1 MESNEEKTMKRK
13 DYIFVGL
20 YVLLLGGWISTVIDR
35 VDEEKEQFTKINN
48 LNNDL
53 IKISN
58 YVSNNSKLLTS
69 LEGEVYNN
77 SLTLEDVSERLQEQY
92 KTNTTFYEMYFSTQA
107 QRVEKEEE
115 ELVEEKIEDKGTQD
129 KIATPLPAPTKSIE
143 QEEVVVPTEVPV
155 VKITTASFC
164 PTPHTGL
171 LPYIK
176 RVTLRRDYKFVAH
189 YDVLDSKIVNLSFTK
204 KLPSKLQTALTKY
217 LNSFKM
223 NGNINGCY
231 LPIKILGE

>member
-1 MESNEEKTMKRK
+1 MEINEETTMKKK

-58 YVSNNSKLLTS
+58 YVSDNIKLIAL
-69 LEGEVYNN
+69 LDKDVYNN

-115 ELVEEKIEDKGTQD
+115 ELVEEKVPNEERVLET
-129 KIATPLPAPTKSIE
+129 IE
-143 QEEVVVPTEVPV
+143 QEEVVVPVEVPV
-155 VKITTASFC
+155 VKITTASSC
-164 PTPHTGL
+164 PTPHTRL
-171 LPYIK
+171 LPYINNV
-176 RVTLRRDYKFVAH
+176 RVDRTYSFTIT
-189 YDVLDSKIVNLSFTK
+189 YDVVNSEISNPRFNKKI
-204 KLPSKLQTALTKY
+204 PSRLRNAIINY
-217 LNSFKM
+217 VNSFQTR
-223 NGNINGCY
+223 GDIQDCY
-231 LPIKILGE
+231 VPIKILGG

>member
-1 MESNEEKTMKRK
+1 MKKK

-77 SLTLEDVSERLQEQY
+77 SLTLEDVNERLQEQY

-115 ELVEEKIEDKGTQD
+115 ELVEEKVPNEERVLET
-129 KIATPLPAPTKSIE
+129 IE
-143 QEEVVVPTEVPV
+143 QEEVVVPVEVPV
-155 VKITTASFC
+155 VKITTASSC
-164 PTPHTGL
+164 PTPHTRL
-171 LPYIK
+171 LPYINHV
-176 RVTLRRDYKFVAH
+176 RVDRTYSFIIT
-189 YDVLDSKIVNLSFTK
+189 YDVVNSEISNPRFNKKI
-204 KLPSKLQTALTKY
+204 PSRLRNAIINY
-217 LNSFKM
+217 VNSFQTR
-223 NGNINGCY
+223 GDIQDCY
-231 LPIKILGE
+231 VPIKILGG

>member
-1 MESNEEKTMKRK
+1 MEINEETTMKKK

-35 VDEEKEQFTKINN
+35 VEEEKEQFTKINN

-58 YVSNNSKLLTS
+58 YVSDNIKLIAL
-69 LEGEVYNN
+69 LDKDVYNN

-115 ELVEEKIEDKGTQD
+115 ELVEEKVPNEERVLET
-129 KIATPLPAPTKSIE
+129 IE
-143 QEEVVVPTEVPV
+143 QEEVVVPVEVPV
-155 VKITTASFC
+155 VKITTASSC
-164 PTPHTGL
+164 PTPHTRL
-171 LPYIK
+171 LPYINNV
-176 RVTLRRDYKFVAH
+176 RVDRTYSFTIT
-189 YDVLDSKIVNLSFTK
+189 YDVLNSEISNPRFNKKI
-204 KLPSKLQTALTKY
+204 PSRLRNAIIKY
-217 LNSFKM
+217 VNSFPTKGDIQ
-223 NGNINGCY
+223 NCY
-231 LPIKILGE
+231 VPIKILGG

>member
-1 MESNEEKTMKRK
+1 MKKK

-58 YVSNNSKLLTS
+58 YVSDNIKLIAL
-69 LEGEVYNN
+69 LDKDVYNN
-77 SLTLEDVSERLQEQY
+77 SLTLEDVNERLQEQY

-115 ELVEEKIEDKGTQD
+115 LVEEKVPNEERVLET
-129 KIATPLPAPTKSIE
+129 IE
-143 QEEVVVPTEVPV
+143 QEEVVVPVEVPV
-155 VKITTASFC
+155 VKITTASSC
-164 PTPHTGL
+164 PTPHTRL
-171 LPYIK
+171 LPYINNV
-176 RVTLRRDYKFVAH
+176 RVDRTYSFTIT
-189 YDVLDSKIVNLSFTK
+189 YDVVNSEISNPRFNKKI
-204 KLPSKLQTALTKY
+204 PSRLRNAIINY
-217 LNSFKM
+217 VNSFQTR
-223 NGNINGCY
+223 GDIQDCY
-231 LPIKILGE
+231 VPIKILGG

>member
-1 MESNEEKTMKRK
+1 MEINEETTMKKK

-58 YVSNNSKLLTS
+58 YVRNNSKLLTS

-77 SLTLEDVSERLQEQY
+77 SLTLEDVNERLQEQY

-115 ELVEEKIEDKGTQD
+115 LVEEKVPNEERVLET
-129 KIATPLPAPTKSIE
+129 IE
-143 QEEVVVPTEVPV
+143 QEEVVVPVEVPV
-155 VKITTASFC
+155 VKITTASSC
-164 PTPHTGL
+164 PTPHTRL
-171 LPYIK
+171 LPYINNV
-176 RVTLRRDYKFVAH
+176 RVDRTYSFTIT
-189 YDVLDSKIVNLSFTK
+189 YDVLNSEISNPRFNKKI
-204 KLPSKLQTALTKY
+204 PSRLRNAIIKY
-217 LNSFKM
+217 VNSFQTR
-223 NGNINGCY
+223 GDIQDCY
-231 LPIKILGE
+231 VPIKILGG

>member
-1 MESNEEKTMKRK
+1 MEINEETTMKKK

-48 LNNDL
+48 LNNNL

-77 SLTLEDVSERLQEQY
+77 SLTLEDVNKRLQEQY

-115 ELVEEKIEDKGTQD
+115 ELVEEKVPNEERVLET
-129 KIATPLPAPTKSIE
+129 IE
-143 QEEVVVPTEVPV
+143 QEEVVVPIEVPV
-155 VKITTASFC
+155 VKITTASSC
-164 PTPHTGL
+164 PTPHTRL
-171 LPYIK
+171 LPYINNV
-176 RVTLRRDYKFVAH
+176 RVDRTYSFTIT
-189 YDVLDSKIVNLSFTK
+189 YDVLNSEISNPRFNKKIPSRLRNAIIKYVTSFQTK
-204 KLPSKLQTALTKY
+204 GDIQD
-217 LNSFKM
+217 
-223 NGNINGCY
+223 CY
-231 LPIKILGE
+231 VPIKILGG

>member
-1 MESNEEKTMKRK
+1 MKKK

-58 YVSNNSKLLTS
+58 YVSDNIKLIAL
-69 LEGEVYNN
+69 LDKDVYNN

-92 KTNTTFYEMYFSTQA
+92 KTNTTFYEMYFSTQP

-115 ELVEEKIEDKGTQD
+115 ELVEEKVPNEERVLET
-129 KIATPLPAPTKSIE
+129 IE
-143 QEEVVVPTEVPV
+143 QEEVVVPVEVPV
-155 VKITTASFC
+155 VKITTASSC
-164 PTPHTGL
+164 PTPHTRL
-171 LPYIK
+171 LPYINHV
-176 RVTLRRDYKFVAH
+176 RVDRTYSFIIT
-189 YDVLDSKIVNLSFTK
+189 YDVLNSEISNPRFNKKI
-204 KLPSKLQTALTKY
+204 PSRLRNAIINY
-217 LNSFKM
+217 VNSFQTR
-223 NGNINGCY
+223 GDIQDCY
-231 LPIKILGE
+231 VPIKILGG

>member
-1 MESNEEKTMKRK
+1 MKKK

-58 YVSNNSKLLTS
+58 YVSDNIKLIAL
-69 LEGEVYNN
+69 LDKDVYNN

-107 QRVEKEEE
+107 QRVEKEQE
-115 ELVEEKIEDKGTQD
+115 ELVEEKVPNEERVLET
-129 KIATPLPAPTKSIE
+129 IE
-143 QEEVVVPTEVPV
+143 QEEVVVPVEVPV
-155 VKITTASFC
+155 VKITTASSC
-164 PTPHTGL
+164 PTPHTRL
-171 LPYIK
+171 LPYINHV
-176 RVTLRRDYKFVAH
+176 RVDRTYSFTIT
-189 YDVLDSKIVNLSFTK
+189 YDVLNSEISNPRFNKKI
-204 KLPSKLQTALTKY
+204 PSRLRNAIINY
-217 LNSFKM
+217 VNSFQTR
-223 NGNINGCY
+223 GDIQDCY
-231 LPIKILGE
+231 VPIKILGG

>member
-1 MESNEEKTMKRK
+1 MKKK

-58 YVSNNSKLLTS
+58 YVSDNIKLIAL
-69 LEGEVYNN
+69 LDKDVYNN

-115 ELVEEKIEDKGTQD
+115 LVEEKVPNEERVLET
-129 KIATPLPAPTKSIE
+129 IE
-143 QEEVVVPTEVPV
+143 QEEVVVPVEVPV
-155 VKITTASFC
+155 VKITTASSC
-164 PTPHTGL
+164 PTPHTRL
-171 LPYIK
+171 LPYINNV
-176 RVTLRRDYKFVAH
+176 RVDRTYSFTIT
-189 YDVLDSKIVNLSFTK
+189 YDVVNSEISNPRFNKKI
-204 KLPSKLQTALTKY
+204 PSRLRNAIINY
-217 LNSFKM
+217 VNSFQTR
-223 NGNINGCY
+223 GDIQDCY
-231 LPIKILGE
+231 VPIKILGG

>member
-1 MESNEEKTMKRK
+1 MEINEETTMKKK

-20 YVLLLGGWISTVIDR
+20 YVLLLGGWISTVIER
-35 VDEEKEQFTKINN
+35 AEEEKEQFTKINK

-107 QRVEKEEE
+107 QRVEKEKE
-115 ELVEEKIEDKGTQD
+115 ELVEEKVPNEERVLET
-129 KIATPLPAPTKSIE
+129 IE
-143 QEEVVVPTEVPV
+143 QEEVVVPVEVPV
-155 VKITTASFC
+155 VKITTASSC
-164 PTPHTGL
+164 PTPHTRL
-171 LPYIK
+171 LPYINHV
-176 RVTLRRDYKFVAH
+176 RVDRTYSFTIT
-189 YDVLDSKIVNLSFTK
+189 YDVLNSEISNPRFNKKI
-204 KLPSKLQTALTKY
+204 PSRLRNAIINY
-217 LNSFKM
+217 VNSFQTR
-223 NGNINGCY
+223 GDIQDCY
-231 LPIKILGE
+231 VPIKILGG

>member
-1 MESNEEKTMKRK
+1 MKRK

-35 VDEEKEQFTKINN
+35 VDEEKEQFTKINK

-107 QRVEKEEE
+107 QRVEKEKE

-155 VKITTASFC
+155 VKITTASSC
-164 PTPHTGL
+164 PTPHTRL
-171 LPYIK
+171 LPYINNV
-176 RVTLRRDYKFVAH
+176 RVDRTYSFTIT
-189 YDVLDSKIVNLSFTK
+189 YDVVNSEISNPRFNKKI
-204 KLPSKLQTALTKY
+204 PSRLRNAIINY
-217 LNSFKM
+217 VNSFQTR
-223 NGNINGCY
+223 GDIQDCY
-231 LPIKILGE
+231 VPIKILGG

>member
-1 MESNEEKTMKRK
+1 MEINEETTMKKK

-48 LNNDL
+48 LNNNL

-77 SLTLEDVSERLQEQY
+77 SLTLEDVNKRLQEQY

-115 ELVEEKIEDKGTQD
+115 ELVEEKVPNEERVLET
-129 KIATPLPAPTKSIE
+129 IE
-143 QEEVVVPTEVPV
+143 QEEVVVPVEVPV
-155 VKITTASFC
+155 VKITTASSC
-164 PTPHTGL
+164 PTPHTRL
-171 LPYIK
+171 LPYINNV
-176 RVTLRRDYKFVAH
+176 RVDRTYSFTIT
-189 YDVLDSKIVNLSFTK
+189 YDVLNSEISNPRFNKKI
-204 KLPSKLQTALTKY
+204 PSRLRNAIIKY
-217 LNSFKM
+217 VNSFQTR
-223 NGNINGCY
+223 GDIQDCY
-231 LPIKILGE
+231 VPIKILGG

>member
-1 MESNEEKTMKRK
+1 MESNEDKTMKRK
-13 DYIFVGL
+13 DYIYVGL
-20 YVLLLGGWISTVIDR
+20 YLVLFGSFITTIIDG
-35 VDEEKEQFTKINN
+35 VEQEKEQFTKINK

-58 YVSNNSKLLTS
+58 YVSSNSMLLTS

-115 ELVEEKIEDKGTQD
+115 PVEEIKELIEEGNQD
-129 KIATPLPAPTKSIE
+129 KSATPPTIIE
-143 QEEVVVPTEVPV
+143 QEEVVVPIEVPV

>member
-1 MESNEEKTMKRK
+1 MESNEDKTMKRK
-13 DYIFVGL
+13 DYMYIGL
-20 YVLLLGGWISTVIDR
+20 YLVLFGSFITTIIDG
-35 VDEEKEQFTKINN
+35 VEQEKEQFTKINK

-58 YVSNNSKLLTS
+58 YVSSNSMLLTS

-115 ELVEEKIEDKGTQD
+115 PVEEIKELIEEGNQD
-129 KIATPLPAPTKSIE
+129 KSATPPTIIE
-143 QEEVVVPTEVPV
+143 QEEVVVPIEVPV

>member
-1 MESNEEKTMKRK
+1 MESNEDKTMKRK
-13 DYIFVGL
+13 DYIFIGL
-20 YVLLLGGWISTVIDR
+20 YVLLLGGWISTVIER
-35 VDEEKEQFTKINN
+35 IEQEKEQFTKINK

-58 YVSNNSKLLTS
+58 YVSSNSRLLTS

-115 ELVEEKIEDKGTQD
+115 PVEEIKELIEEGNQD
-129 KIATPLPAPTKSIE
+129 KSATPPTIIE
-143 QEEVVVPTEVPV
+143 QEEVVVPIEVPV

>member
-1 MESNEEKTMKRK
+1 MEINEETTMKKK

-77 SLTLEDVSERLQEQY
+77 SLTLEDVS
-92 KTNTTFYEMYFSTQA
+92 
-107 QRVEKEEE
+107 
-115 ELVEEKIEDKGTQD
+115 
-129 KIATPLPAPTKSIE
+129 
-143 QEEVVVPTEVPV
+143 
-155 VKITTASFC
+155 
-164 PTPHTGL
+164 
-171 LPYIK
+171 
-176 RVTLRRDYKFVAH
+176 
-189 YDVLDSKIVNLSFTK
+189 
-204 KLPSKLQTALTKY
+204 
-217 LNSFKM
+217 
-223 NGNINGCY
+223 
-231 LPIKILGE
+231 

>member
-1 MESNEEKTMKRK
+1 MEINEETTMKKK

-48 LNNDL
+48 LNNNL

-77 SLTLEDVSERLQEQY
+77 SLTLEDVNKRLQEQY

-115 ELVEEKIEDKGTQD
+115 ELVEEKVPNEERVLET
-129 KIATPLPAPTKSIE
+129 IE
-143 QEEVVVPTEVPV
+143 QEEVVVPVEVPV
-155 VKITTASFC
+155 VKITTASSC
-164 PTPHTGL
+164 PTPHTRL
-171 LPYIK
+171 LPYINNV
-176 RVTLRRDYKFVAH
+176 RVDRTYSFTIT
-189 YDVLDSKIVNLSFTK
+189 YDVLNSEISNPRFNKKIPSRLRNAIIKYVTSFQTK
-204 KLPSKLQTALTKY
+204 GDIQD
-217 LNSFKM
+217 
-223 NGNINGCY
+223 CY
-231 LPIKILGE
+231 VPIKILGG

>member
-1 MESNEEKTMKRK
+1 MEINEETTMKKK

-77 SLTLEDVSERLQEQY
+77 SLTLEDVNERLQEQY

-115 ELVEEKIEDKGTQD
+115 ELVEEKVPNEERVLET
-129 KIATPLPAPTKSIE
+129 IE
-143 QEEVVVPTEVPV
+143 QEEVVVPVEVPV
-155 VKITTASFC
+155 VKITTASSC
-164 PTPHTGL
+164 PTPHTRL
-171 LPYIK
+171 LPYINNV
-176 RVTLRRDYKFVAH
+176 RVDRTYSFTIT
-189 YDVLDSKIVNLSFTK
+189 YDVLNSEISNPRFNKKI
-204 KLPSKLQTALTKY
+204 PSRLRNAIIKY
-217 LNSFKM
+217 VNSFPTRGDIQ
-223 NGNINGCY
+223 NCY
-231 LPIKILGE
+231 VPIKILGG

>member
-1 MESNEEKTMKRK
+1 MEINEETTMKKK

-77 SLTLEDVSERLQEQY
+77 SLTLEDVNERLQEQY

-115 ELVEEKIEDKGTQD
+115 LVEEKVPNEERVLET
-129 KIATPLPAPTKSIE
+129 IE
-143 QEEVVVPTEVPV
+143 QEEVVVPVEVPV
-155 VKITTASFC
+155 VKITTASSC
-164 PTPHTGL
+164 PTPHTRL
-171 LPYIK
+171 LPYINHV
-176 RVTLRRDYKFVAH
+176 RVDRTYSFIIT
-189 YDVLDSKIVNLSFTK
+189 YDVVNSEISNPRFNKKI
-204 KLPSKLQTALTKY
+204 PSRLRNAIINY
-217 LNSFKM
+217 VNSFQTR
-223 NGNINGCY
+223 GDIQDCY
-231 LPIKILGE
+231 VPIKILGG

>member
-1 MESNEEKTMKRK
+1 MKKK

-35 VDEEKEQFTKINN
+35 VEEEKEQFTKINN

-58 YVSNNSKLLTS
+58 YVSDNIKLIAL
-69 LEGEVYNN
+69 LDKDVYNN

-115 ELVEEKIEDKGTQD
+115 ELVEEKVPNEERVLET
-129 KIATPLPAPTKSIE
+129 IE
-143 QEEVVVPTEVPV
+143 QEEVVVPVEVPV
-155 VKITTASFC
+155 VKITTASSC
-164 PTPHTGL
+164 PTPHTRL
-171 LPYIK
+171 LPYINNV
-176 RVTLRRDYKFVAH
+176 RVDRTYSFTIT
-189 YDVLDSKIVNLSFTK
+189 YDVLNSEISNPRFNKKI
-204 KLPSKLQTALTKY
+204 PSRLRNAIIKY
-217 LNSFKM
+217 VNSFPTKGDIQ
-223 NGNINGCY
+223 NCY
-231 LPIKILGE
+231 VPIKILGG

>member
-1 MESNEEKTMKRK
+1 MEINEETTMKKK

-115 ELVEEKIEDKGTQD
+115 ELVEEKVPNEERVLET
-129 KIATPLPAPTKSIE
+129 IE
-143 QEEVVVPTEVPV
+143 QEEVVVPVEVPV
-155 VKITTASFC
+155 VKITTASSC
-164 PTPHTGL
+164 PTPHTRL
-171 LPYIK
+171 LPYINHV
-176 RVTLRRDYKFVAH
+176 RVDRTYSFIIT
-189 YDVLDSKIVNLSFTK
+189 YDVVNSEISNPRFNKKI
-204 KLPSKLQTALTKY
+204 PSRLRNAIINY
-217 LNSFKM
+217 VNSFQTR
-223 NGNINGCY
+223 GDIQDCY
-231 LPIKILGE
+231 VPIKILGG

>member
-35 VDEEKEQFTKINN
+35 VDEEKEQFTKINK

-107 QRVEKEEE
+107 QRVEKEKE
-115 ELVEEKIEDKGTQD
+115 ELVEEKVPNEERVLET
-129 KIATPLPAPTKSIE
+129 IE
-143 QEEVVVPTEVPV
+143 QEEVVVPVEVPV
-155 VKITTASFC
+155 VKITTASSC
-164 PTPHTGL
+164 PTPHTRL
-171 LPYIK
+171 LPYINHV
-176 RVTLRRDYKFVAH
+176 RVDRTYSFIIT
-189 YDVLDSKIVNLSFTK
+189 YDVLNSEISNPRFNKKI
-204 KLPSKLQTALTKY
+204 PSRLRNAIINY
-217 LNSFKM
+217 VNSFQTR
-223 NGNINGCY
+223 GDIQDCY
-231 LPIKILGE
+231 VPIKILGG

>member
-20 YVLLLGGWISTVIDR
+20 YVLLLGGWISTVIER
-35 VDEEKEQFTKINN
+35 AEEEKEQFTKINK

-115 ELVEEKIEDKGTQD
+115 ELVEEKVPNEERVLET
-129 KIATPLPAPTKSIE
+129 IE
-143 QEEVVVPTEVPV
+143 QEEVVVPVEVPV
-155 VKITTASFC
+155 VKITTASSC
-164 PTPHTGL
+164 PTPHTRL
-171 LPYIK
+171 LPYINNV
-176 RVTLRRDYKFVAH
+176 RVDRTYSFTIT
-189 YDVLDSKIVNLSFTK
+189 YDVVNSEISNPRFNKKI
-204 KLPSKLQTALTKY
+204 PSRLRNAIINY
-217 LNSFKM
+217 VNSFQTR
-223 NGNINGCY
+223 GDIQDCY
-231 LPIKILGE
+231 VPIKILGG

>member
-1 MESNEEKTMKRK
+1 MEINEETTMKKK

-77 SLTLEDVSERLQEQY
+77 SLTLEDVNERLQEQY

-115 ELVEEKIEDKGTQD
+115 ELVEEKVPNEERVLET
-129 KIATPLPAPTKSIE
+129 IE
-143 QEEVVVPTEVPV
+143 QEEVVVPVEVPV
-155 VKITTASFC
+155 VKITTASSC
-164 PTPHTGL
+164 PTPHTRL
-171 LPYIK
+171 LPYINHV
-176 RVTLRRDYKFVAH
+176 RVDRTYSFIIT
-189 YDVLDSKIVNLSFTK
+189 YDVVNSEISNPRFNKKI
-204 KLPSKLQTALTKY
+204 PSRLRNAIINY
-217 LNSFKM
+217 VNSFQTR
-223 NGNINGCY
+223 GDIQDCY
-231 LPIKILGE
+231 VPIKILGG

>member
-1 MESNEEKTMKRK
+1 MKKK

-20 YVLLLGGWISTVIDR
+20 YVLLLGGWISTVIER
-35 VDEEKEQFTKINN
+35 AEEEKEQFTKINK

-115 ELVEEKIEDKGTQD
+115 ELVEEKVPNEERVLET
-129 KIATPLPAPTKSIE
+129 IE
-143 QEEVVVPTEVPV
+143 QEEVVVPVEVPV
-155 VKITTASFC
+155 VKITTASSC
-164 PTPHTGL
+164 PTPHTRL
-171 LPYIK
+171 LPYINHV
-176 RVTLRRDYKFVAH
+176 RVDRTYSFIIT
-189 YDVLDSKIVNLSFTK
+189 YDVVNSEISNPRFNKKI
-204 KLPSKLQTALTKY
+204 PSRLRNAIINY
-217 LNSFKM
+217 VNSFQTR
-223 NGNINGCY
+223 GDIQDCY
-231 LPIKILGE
+231 VPIKILGG